1 MERDRVELD
10 GIEEGG
16 DPACW
21 AHVFDPER
29 HDLATRGDVAALVR
43 SFYRAAAMDDVLGPV
58 FAAAHVDWPEHLEIV
73 TDFWMDQLFGGPVRR
88 LNPLR
93 SHEAVHRRTPL
104 GEPHFDRWLEL
115 FTEAVDEHFEG
126 PVAEL
131 AKARAVKIAR
141 ALGRLLQG
149 ESATG

>member
-1 MERDRVELD
+1 
-10 GIEEGG
+10 
-16 DPACW
+16 
-21 AHVFDPER
+21 
-29 HDLATRGDVAALVR
+29 
-43 SFYRAAAMDDVLGPV
+43 
-58 FAAAHVDWPEHLEIV
+58 
-73 TDFWMDQLFGGPVRR
+73 
-88 LNPLR
+88 
-93 SHEAVHRRTPL
+93 VHRRTPL